1 MNILIAD
8 KFPAHWIDALKADHK
23 VTYTPALD
31 ENTLASAVADAEV
44 LIVRSTKVNKA
55 AISAAPALKL
65 IIRAGAGYDTI
76 DTAFA
81 KEKNIGV
88 CTCPA
93 TNSIAVAELAI
104 GLMLALDRRI
114 CDNVSDLR
122 QGKWN
127 KNEYSKAKG
136 IYGSTMGILGL
147 GNIGKEVNKRAQAF
161 GMKVIACDPTAS
173 EELMHALGVEKVNDI
188 YTLAAKA
195 DVISVHLPGT
205 PETNGVFNKK
215 FFDAMKPGA
224 TFINTSR
231 GSLVNTADLIEAL
244 KAGKIKAGVD
254 VYEKEPKADDKTF
267 DFTPFEGLANFYG
280 THHIGASTDQAQDA
294 VAKRAVDIVKAYAE
308 KKEYLYRVN

>member
-8 KFPAHWIDALKADHK
+8 KFPAHWMDVLKADHK
-23 VTYTPALD
+23 VTYNPALD

-55 AISAAPALKL
+55 AIAAAPALKL

-76 DTAFA
+76 DTVFA
-81 KEKNIGV
+81 KERNIGV

-93 TNSIAVAELAI
+93 TNSIAVAELAM

-114 CDNVSDLR
+114 CNNVIDMR

-136 IYGSTMGILGL
+136 IYGGTMGILGL

-173 EELMHALGVEKVNDI
+173 EELMHALGVEKVDDI
-188 YTLAAKA
+188 YTLASKA

-224 TFINTSR
+224 IFINTSR
-231 GSLVNTADLIEAL
+231 GSLVNTADLIAAL

-267 DFTPFEGLANFYG
+267 DYAPFEGLENFYG